1 MSSVQA
7 ESPAIAAQA
16 YREKMFKLQGQQHPL
31 KVLAGTAS
39 ALEEIVSRHS
49 VPVLRTRPFEGK
61 WTPNE
66 IIGHLTDSEWVYGYR
81 LRLIV
86 SEELPTILGTQQDR
100 WVAAQRHNEREPAE
114 LVETFRTLRE
124 LNLAAWKR
132 VPAAELERAGQ
143 HNERGLES
151 LDVMLRLLAGHDL
164 SHLNQI
170 AQYIEAIQQRKIA

>member
-1 MSSVQA
+1 MSSIQV
-7 ESPAIAAQA
+7 ESPAIAARA
-16 YREKMFKLQGQQHPL
+16 YREKMFKLLGSQDPMQ
-31 KVLAGTAS
+31 VLAATAS
-39 ALEEIVSRHS
+39 ALTEIVSSHDAA
-49 VPVLRTRPFEGK
+49 VLRARPFEGK

-86 SEELPTILGTQQDR
+86 SEDLPTILGTQQDR
-100 WVAAQRHNEREPAE
+100 WVSAQQHNERAPSE
-114 LVETFRTLRE
+114 LVETFRTLRA
-124 LNLAAWKR
+124 LNLAAWRR
-132 VPAAELERAGQ
+132 VPAADLERAGQ

-170 AQYIEAIQQRKIA
+170 AQYIDAVQQRQIA

>member
-1 MSSVQA
+1 
-7 ESPAIAAQA
+7 
-16 YREKMFKLQGQQHPL
+16 MFKLLGSQDPL

-39 ALEEIVSRHS
+39 ALAEITSRHS
-49 VPVLRTRPFEGK
+49 APVLRTHPFEGK

-86 SEELPTILGTQQDR
+86 SEEQPTILGTQQDR
-100 WVAAQRHNEREPAE
+100 WVAAQRHNEREPSE

-132 VPAAELERAGQ
+132 VPTADLERAGQ
-143 HNERGLES
+143 HNERGPES

-170 AQYIEAIQQRKIA
+170 AQYIEAIRQRQIA

>member
-1 MSSVQA
+1 MSSIQA
-7 ESPAIAAQA
+7 ESPAVTAQA
-16 YREKMFKLQGQQHPL
+16 YREKMFKLLGNQDPM
-31 KVLAGTAS
+31 KELAGTAS
-39 ALEEIVSRHS
+39 ALEEIVSSHEAA
-49 VPVLRTRPFEGK
+49 VLRARPFEGK

-100 WVAAQRHNEREPAE
+100 WVAAQRHSEREPSE

-132 VPAAELERAGQ
+132 VPAADMERAGQ

-164 SHLNQI
+164 SHLSQI
-170 AQYIEAIQQRKIA
+170 AQYIDAVQRR